1 MTWSRSDRAPHA
13 APHLARSG
21 AVLLTGLLLTA
32 CGGASKD
39 LVPGSVGLSSNQS
52 PVAVVASNP
61 TSTDTATEPTAESA
75 SATVVAGASPVALGA
90 LTSPYGSGDYGHLHI
105 TIMKATLTNLAFDE
119 WGKTGATAGD
129 PDARYL
135 YVTLQVAN
143 KDPNDQ
149 VGFADDGLTL
159 VGGGTPVSAERV
171 NRSGDF
177 TQWVKAQDTSE
188 REFGFRLLGD
198 VPPDRLALRYSTQ
211 TVPVTIP
218 VLAAAVPAMPY
229 PIALKPPA
237 PLSFTG
243 SNVATC
249 PVTWTLTADSA
260 SVTLDLPKELRNRGG
275 ATVSNRAAAGTRWL
289 VVDGVITTGSV
300 KGSNGCSGTD
310 QGNLTEG
317 SFRLVVD
324 GRPFAPVVAPL
335 EIIRSRQSVKVQV
348 IWSLPADTTGPVK
361 LRGLGTHG
369 SQADAA
375 FTLAA
380 MPALPGE
387 AG

>member
-13 APHLARSG
+13 APHLVRSG

-39 LVPGSVGLSSNQS
+39 PAPGSVGLSSNQS
-52 PVAVVASNP
+52 PVAVVASDA
-61 TSTDTATEPTAESA
+61 TSTDTATEPAAASA
-75 SATVVAGASPVALGA
+75 SATTVAGPGALGA
-90 LTSPYGSGDYGHLHI
+90 LTGPYGSGDYGHLHI

-119 WGKTGATAGD
+119 WGKAGVIAGD

-149 VGFADDGLTL
+149 VGFADQGLTL
-159 VGGGTPVSAERV
+159 VAGTPVSAERV
-171 NRSGDF
+171 NRNGDF

-188 REFGFRLLGD
+188 REFGFTLLGN
-198 VPPDRLALRYSTQ
+198 VPPDQLALRYSTQ

-218 VLAAAVPAMPY
+218 VLAAAVPATPY
-229 PIALKPPA
+229 PITLKPPA

-249 PVTWTLTADSA
+249 PVTWTLAADSA
-260 SVTLDLPKELRNRGG
+260 SVTLDLPKELRNREG

-289 VVDGVITTGSV
+289 VVNGVITTGPV

-335 EIIRSRQSVKVQV
+335 EIIRSRQSMKIQV
-348 IWSLPADTTGPVK
+348 IWPLPADTTGPVK